1 LEELEKIVGFTIQDL
16 KKLKSI
22 LIEIALEYKH
32 LNIEQLKALFFELF
46 EKLEDRIVLES
57 KNNSLLKTS
66 FILENPI
73 RINRQ
78 TLHCQDV
85 VGPILKILLE
95 KGITEIEIVSM
106 KALIDI
112 LLYNSSTIG
121 NNITKTNIKYENVGN
136 LSNNSNNIYW
146 KKEYEKLKC
155 PLILNLILV
164 LILNA
169 VNLDKIQCNIDRFRT
184 FYSSSFP
191 IISSYEDSDN
201 KKQKGVADTI
211 IGDNDTNSG

>member
-1 LEELEKIVGFTIQDL
+1 MEELERIVGFTIQDL

-22 LIEIALEYKH
+22 LIEIALEHKH

-46 EKLEDRIVLES
+46 EKLEDRIALES

-66 FILENPI
+66 FILENQI

-85 VGPILKILLE
+85 VGPILKILFE

-136 LSNNSNNIYW
+136 LSNNSNNIY
-146 KKEYEKLKC
+146 
-155 PLILNLILV
+155 
-164 LILNA
+164 
-169 VNLDKIQCNIDRFRT
+169 
-184 FYSSSFP
+184 
-191 IISSYEDSDN
+191 
-201 KKQKGVADTI
+201 
-211 IGDNDTNSG
+211 